1 MRNFM
6 LAFAAVAVASSSA
19 SAAERALPF
28 ADRGVSRDPYHN
40 VEGYSTGA
48 FENFRRLYVDP
59 AVAISGLKP
68 QLAGEKPSADL
79 VIENPT
85 SAWAFVT
92 VSGLKVGQ
100 IGPLRTAVMHG
111 VASGTYEVSFE
122 LPNQRKFT
130 ETLTTR

>member
-1 MRNFM
+1 MRSFI
-6 LAFAAVAVASSSA
+6 LGFFALVAASSA
-19 SAAERALPF
+19 VAAERALPF
-28 ADRGVSRDPYHN
+28 PDRGVSRDPYHN

-59 AVAISGLKP
+59 AVAVTSLKP
-68 QLAGEKPSADL
+68 KEAGDKPSADL
-79 VIENPT
+79 VVENPT
-85 SAWAFVT
+85 SAWAVVT

-111 VASGTYEVSFE
+111 VPSGTYEVSFE

-130 ETLTTR
+130 EALATR